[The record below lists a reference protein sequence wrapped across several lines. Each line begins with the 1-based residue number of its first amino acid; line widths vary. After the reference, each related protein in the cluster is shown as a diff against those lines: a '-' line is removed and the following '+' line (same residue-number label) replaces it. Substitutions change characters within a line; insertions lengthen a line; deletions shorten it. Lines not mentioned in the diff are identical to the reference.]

1 MFTKLDA
8 KFYGEIRK
16 VKDDSIV
23 PDDQYIVFLVKDD
36 AFALT
41 LPIYRSICAALGA
54 DQEQLDALDRMI
66 GRVESWRI
74 VYPDKCKIPDAKGE
88 KLLDK

>member
-41 LPIYRSICAALGA
+41 LPIYRSI
-54 DQEQLDALDRMI
+54 